1 MIMNFF
7 PNNMTFKTLYL
18 IIVPFILVSQDFVD
32 DIYYSDNEVN
42 YDFLDI
48 EIPEKNMIEN
58 IDNSESSDYYYDEE
72 FSYSDK
78 IDRFEN
84 NYFDYYWDYNFYYSP
99 WENHYYNYHGIH
111 GFGWPN
117 LYNGWGFS
125 SYYGWGYPNYYGWGY
140 PNYYGW
146 GYPNYYGWGY
156 PNYYGWGYTNYYGW
170 GYNSYAHHHLHYFN
184 NNYVIDDNTNIYYGH
199 RDATN
204 TNQSTISN
212 IENRNQN
219 KIISNNIISGK
230 HQNIKL
236 KSNNKNNQS
245 IEKLTFRNKSN
256 NKKRNNVFKEIVND
270 LIQKNSNV
278 NYKNSNRE
286 KYNNSNKNNY
296 NNSKRINY
304 SNSNRNSF
312 NNSSKSRSNSS
323 RGGRKP

>member
-7 PNNMTFKTLYL
+7 LNNMTFKTLCL

-32 DIYYSDNEVN
+32 DIYYSDSEVN

-48 EIPEKNMIEN
+48 ENPEKSMNEN
-58 IDNSESSDYYYDEE
+58 IENSESIDFYYDEE

-125 SYYGWGYPNYYGWGY
+125 SYQGWGFSGYYGWGY
-140 PNYYGW
+140 P
-146 GYPNYYGWGY
+146 
-156 PNYYGWGYTNYYGW
+156 NYYGW

-199 RDATN
+199 RNATN
-204 TNQSTISN
+204 TNQSTTSN

-219 KIISNNIISGK
+219 KIISNNIISGQ

-236 KSNNKNNQS
+236 ESNKKNNQS

-286 KYNNSNKNNY
+286 KYTNSNKNNY
-296 NNSKRINY
+296 NKSNRNNYNKSNRNNY

-323 RGGRKP
+323 RGVRKP